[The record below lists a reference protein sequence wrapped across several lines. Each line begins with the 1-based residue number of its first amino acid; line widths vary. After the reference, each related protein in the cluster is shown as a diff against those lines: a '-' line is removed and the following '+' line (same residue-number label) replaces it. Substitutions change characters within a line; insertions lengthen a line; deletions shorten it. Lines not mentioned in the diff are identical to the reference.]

1 MNRYYE
7 ILKTRF
13 SYKLNGRILAR
24 IGTIPKA
31 ISNIRLCN
39 FDERHIALF
48 CYARKIRCWHKF
60 PPEFA
65 KSIRFCR
72 SFFSQTN
79 NTTSVNKSKPQIFMK

>member
-48 CYARKIRCWHKF
+48 CYERKIRCWHKF

-72 SFFSQTN
+72 SFFFL
-79 NTTSVNKSKPQIFMK
+79 KQITPLR